1 MSSGIQKN
9 LLFWD
14 NARSF
19 SDWKSSEKTK
29 PETASPGW
37 KSQSWVE
44 KRLKQKVPTWQEN
57 QQKGE
62 YWSKVVD
69 ALSLS
74 DLIKHQQYNARNG
87 SKIINWEIKNMPDG
101 KQTIIVLWMWWSLLE
116 QQHLYLQLQVPYSK
130 RIALLLLLLL

>member
-1 MSSGIQKN
+1 MSSGIQKI

-101 KQTIIVLWMWWSLLE
+101 KQTIIVLWMWCLLE
-116 QQHLYLQLQVPYSK
+116 QHLCLRLQAPYSK
-130 RIALLLLLLL
+130 RIALLLLLL

>member
-130 RIALLLLLLL
+130 RIALLLLL